1 MIFWK
6 ALRRRDFLLTR
17 WPWRALVFVLGTPVV
32 AAVVAVPV
40 GLLSLPGFL
49 ALSPTQSVGSRVAFA
64 VVGLAVLGTGL
75 PWVARPLA
83 RLERRR
89 LRLVD
94 PRLVPHH
101 PPTGYRD
108 AATWREV
115 AYAVLLLTLGPL
127 VYVPAFVIGAAPFV
141 LLAGPL
147 LLMVADGPVALGL
160 VVADAFD
167 ESLGYAVAGFAVL
180 PVVPYVWS
188 LVAAAH
194 AAVARALLHDDER
207 LVEVARSR
215 ARLVDGFDAER
226 RRIER
231 DLHDGAQ
238 EKLVG
243 LTLRL
248 GLARLDVPADS
259 PAHEHVTRAHEEA
272 KQLMAELRE
281 LVRGI
286 HPKVLADRGL
296 AAAVEDLAGRGP
308 VPVDVRTDLPRLP
321 PHVESTAY
329 FVVAEALTNVARHS
343 GASSASVTASTADRV
358 LVVEVR
364 DDGRGG
370 ADPAGG
376 TGLTGLA
383 DRVAVLDGRMAVSS
397 PAGGPTVVRVEL
409 PWSA

>member
-1 MIFWK
+1 MPSPTPGVSPNPPTPARAWASVASVIFWK
-6 ALRRRDFLLTR
+6 ALRRRNFLLTR
-17 WPWRALVFVLGTPVV
+17 WPWRALAFV
-32 AAVVAVPV
+32 AATPLVAVVVAVPV
-40 GLLSLPGFL
+40 GVLSAPGLL
-49 ALSPTQSVGSRVAFA
+49 ALSPTQPGRFAFA
-64 VVGLAVLGTGL
+64 VVGLALLGAGL

-89 LRLVD
+89 LRLLD
-94 PRLVPHH
+94 PRPVPHH

-127 VYVPAFVIGAAPFV
+127 VYVPAFLVAAVPFV

-147 LLMVADGPVALGL
+147 LLMSADGPVALGF
-160 VVADAFD
+160 VVADSFD
-167 ESLGYAVAGFAVL
+167 ESLGYALAGLVAL
-180 PVVPYVWS
+180 PAVPYLWS

-194 AAVARALLHDDER
+194 AAVARALLYDDER

-272 KQLMAELRE
+272 KLLMAELRE

-296 AAAVEDLAGRGP
+296 AAALEDLAGRGP
-308 VPVDVRTDLPRLP
+308 VPVDVEADLPPLP

-329 FVVAEALTNVARHS
+329 FVVAEALTNVARH
-343 GASSASVTASTADRV
+343 
-358 LVVEVR
+358 
-364 DDGRGG
+364 
-370 ADPAGG
+370 
-376 TGLTGLA
+376 
-383 DRVAVLDGRMAVSS
+383 
-397 PAGGPTVVRVEL
+397 
-409 PWSA
+409 

>member
-6 ALRRRDFLLTR
+6 ALRQRNFLVTW
-17 WPWRALVFVLGTPVV
+17 WPWRALAFVVGTPVV
-32 AAVVAVPV
+32 AGVVAVPV
-40 GLLSLPGFL
+40 GVLSAPGLL
-49 ALSPTQSVGSRVAFA
+49 ALSPAQPARFAFA
-64 VVGLAVLGTGL
+64 VVGLAVVGAGL

-83 RLERRR
+83 RVERRR

-94 PRLVPHH
+94 PRPVPHH

-127 VYVPAFVIGAAPFV
+127 VYVPAFLVAAAPFV
-141 LLAGPL
+141 LLVGPVL
-147 LLMVADGPVALGL
+147 LVGADGPVALGF
-160 VVADAFD
+160 VVADSFD
-167 ESLGYAVAGFAVL
+167 ESLGYALVGLVVL
-180 PVVPYVWS
+180 PVVPYLWS

-194 AAVARALLHDDER
+194 AAVARALLYDDER

-272 KQLMAELRE
+272 KQLMADLRE

-296 AAAVEDLAGRGP
+296 AAALEDLASRGP
-308 VPVDVRTDLPRLP
+308 VPVDVAADLPPLP

-343 GASSASVTASTADRV
+343 GASAASVRASAADGV

-370 ADPAGG
+370 ADAARG

-383 DRVAVLDGRMAVSS
+383 DRVAVLDGRMALSS
-397 PAGGPTVVRVEL
+397 PAGGPTLVRVEL